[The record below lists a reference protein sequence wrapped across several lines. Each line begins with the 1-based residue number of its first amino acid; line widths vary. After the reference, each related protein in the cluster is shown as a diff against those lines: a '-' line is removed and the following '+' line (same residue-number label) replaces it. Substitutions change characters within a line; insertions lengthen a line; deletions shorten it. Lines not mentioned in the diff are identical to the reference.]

1 MGFASNPLQV
11 HRLDW
16 DLNSKLTYCCLKYTQ
31 AFKSLKVALKKTIKL
46 QIPVPISWPLAMKD
60 PKKLFLLPLWE
71 THCAFPSSFSCSSFT
86 QRIRFPERGK
96 KLQVHFSQHYSISTY
111 TIENTRLALLL
122 LPIQGWLPEYSILG
136 LVIYIYWYTYR
147 WSHVVL
153 SKTEKGSFLSFW
165 VLIESMPKKKKR
177 KIRKRQFTGN
187 PPSWPLYSGL
197 LTYQKWSRDT
207 EYLACSKKQ
216 QKFLSKTS
224 CLSAGMP
231 ASVSNTPSLL
241 FSFSQNNFLVNK
253 YRARL

>member
-1 MGFASNPLQV
+1 MQFIYSKDQIPREREEAPGTFFSALLHFNIYNRKHQTGTSAAS
-11 HRLDW
+11 RT
-16 DLNSKLTYCCLKYTQ
+16 KLTSWIQHSGFSDIHL
-31 AFKSLKVALKKTIKL
+31 VIH
-46 QIPVPISWPLAMKD
+46 ISMV
-60 PKKLFLLPLWE
+60 
-71 THCAFPSSFSCSSFT
+71 TCSS
-86 QRIRFPERGK
+86 QQNRKRK
-96 KLQVHFSQHYSISTY
+96 FSF
-111 TIENTRLALLL
+111 
-122 LPIQGWLPEYSILG
+122 
-136 LVIYIYWYTYR
+136 
-147 WSHVVL
+147 
-153 SKTEKGSFLSFW
+153 FLSAHW
-165 VLIESMPKKKKR
+165 KHAQKKKKR

-216 QKFLSKTS
+216 QKFLSKTA